1 MNILMNQKLRLENI
15 ADVEIGLW
23 DIVIENNKLLANW
36 NNVLLYY
43 SKKGFNDKIMNYI
56 VRNFDEIIKDDTE
69 IPSPLINILI
79 KNLTRELAI
88 ILLESQVNNASDL
101 NIENCI
107 KIILYKDNRLGKME
121 YKFEKDD
128 INMRLYNII
137 KNNQTH
143 YSAMIIDE
151 NSKQYIIITRKTT

>member
-1 MNILMNQKLRLENI
+1 M
-15 ADVEIGLW
+15 
-23 DIVIENNKLLANW
+23 
-36 NNVLLYY
+36 
-43 SKKGFNDKIMNYI
+43 
-56 VRNFDEIIKDDTE
+56 
-69 IPSPLINILI
+69 
-79 KNLTRELAI
+79 AI